1 MRRTTLSAAAATS
14 ALILVVAGCGG
25 SDSAKS
31 GGSGDLSGTG
41 NGADCKISKEVPVS
55 AAFSLTG
62 AAGQYGAGQKNAL
75 ELAAQNLNAA
85 GGVKYRVTV
94 EDDQTDP
101 KQGIQLFEKFVS
113 NGTSVIVGPTLSN
126 TAMQTDPIAQDGKT
140 PVVGVSNTAEGI
152 TAIGDY
158 VFRVSLTESAVIPQT
173 ISAAKDK
180 LGLKNVV
187 VMYSN
192 DDAFTESGYK
202 AMAAALKKDG
212 VNVSQTLTF
221 SKSDTDFHALLDKV
235 KKDKPD
241 AIVVSA
247 LIDAAVPLV
256 TQARELGIDAPIVG
270 GNGFNSPALIKGA
283 GKAANGVIVGAA
295 WNSAS
300 ENAQN
305 QKFLTDYK
313 AKFNAD
319 PDQFAA
325 QSYAGLQ
332 AIDDAVRQGCSAKR
346 EDIKTNLSK
355 VKDLPTVLG
364 KLSIDQNRDAV
375 QQALVQ
381 VIKDGKFTILK

>member
-1 MRRTTLSAAAATS
+1 MHRKLISAGIGTS
-14 ALILVVAGCGG
+14 ALLLVLAACGG
-25 SDSAKS
+25 S
-31 GGSGDLSGTG
+31 GGSGDSDALVGTG
-41 NGADCKISKEVPVS
+41 SGADCKISEPVPVA

-62 AAGQYGAGQKNAL
+62 AAAQYGAGQKNAL
-75 ELAAQNLNAA
+75 KLAVDQINAD
-85 GGVKYRVTV
+85 GGVTYKLKV

-101 KQGIQLFEKFVS
+101 KQGIQLFEKFVNDKS
-113 NGTSVIVGPTLSN
+113 SVIIGPTLSN
-126 TAMQTDPIAQDGKT
+126 AAMQTDPVAQDGKT
-140 PVVGVSNTAEGI
+140 PVVGVSNTAEGV
-152 TAIGDY
+152 TALGDY
-158 VFRVSLTESAVIPQT
+158 VFRVSLTEGAVIPQT
-173 ISAAKDK
+173 IKAAKDK
-180 LGLKNVV
+180 LGLKHVV

-212 VNVSQTLTF
+212 VKVDQTLTF
-221 SKSDTDFHALLDKV
+221 SKSDTDFHAILDKV
-235 KKDKPD
+235 KKQQPD

-256 TQARELGIDAPIVG
+256 TQARELGITVPIVG

-283 GKAANGVIVGAA
+283 GKAADGVIVGAA

-300 ENAQN
+300 DNPQN

-313 AKFNAD
+313 AKYNAE

-325 QSYAGLQ
+325 QAYAGMQ
-332 AIDDAVRQGCSAKR
+332 AVNDAVRKDCNGSR
-346 EDIKTNLSK
+346 EAIKKNLSN

-364 KLSIDQNRDAV
+364 DLSIDSNRDAV

-381 VIKDGKFTILK
+381 VIKNGKFTILK

>member
-1 MRRTTLSAAAATS
+1 MNPKLVSSGIAAS
-14 ALILVVAGCGG
+14 ALLLVLAACGG
-25 SDSAKS
+25 SGGSS
-31 GGSGDLSGTG
+31 GGDELKGTG
-41 NGADCKISKEVPVS
+41 NGADCKISKPVPVS

-75 ELAAQNLNAA
+75 KLAVDKMNAA
-85 GGVKYRVTV
+85 GGITYKLKV

-101 KQGIQLFEKFVS
+101 KQGIQLFEKFV
-113 NGTSVIVGPTLSN
+113 NDGTSVIVGPTLSN
-126 TAMQTDPIAQDGKT
+126 AAMQTDPVAQDGKV

-152 TAIGDY
+152 TALGDY
-158 VFRVSLTESAVIPQT
+158 VFRVSLTEGAVIPQT
-173 ISAAKDK
+173 IAAATDK

-202 AMAAALKKDG
+202 AMAAALKKEG
-212 VNVSQTLTF
+212 VKVSETLTF

-235 KKDKPD
+235 KKQKPD

-256 TQARELGIDAPIVG
+256 TQTRELGIDAPIVG
-270 GNGFNSPALIKGA
+270 GNGFNSPGLIKGA
-283 GKAANGVIVGAA
+283 GDAADGVIVGAA

-300 ENAQN
+300 DNEQN
-305 QKFLTDYK
+305 QAFLKDYK
-313 AKFNAD
+313 AAFDAD

-325 QSYAGLQ
+325 QSYAGMQ
-332 AIDDAVRQGCSAKR
+332 AIDDAVRRGCSGAR
-346 EDIKTNLSK
+346 EDIKANLSK

-364 KLSIDQNRDAV
+364 KLSIDKNRDAV
-375 QQALVQ
+375 QEALVQ
-381 VIKDGKFTILK
+381 VVKDGKFEILK